1 MAINNAASMAIPR
14 LQMNTFYIKEEPMKV
29 LVCGTNYGA
38 TYIRALA
45 SAPQNLSLAAILSTG
60 SQRSMEYAA
69 QLQVPHFTQIE
80 QLPAGSVDI
89 ACIAVA
95 GEAGQQLAVQ
105 CLTRGIHVLCE
116 HPVGEE
122 FVSYALGLAAKN
134 SCRFHVNAHFADLA
148 APQAFY
154 QAISVASQQ
163 GPCMH
168 FDLNVNLRTLY
179 SGLDLLGRALGSL
192 SSIELVPKASNPK
205 GKGLFETLQLTGAE
219 FSVSLLCQNFA
230 SEHDDG
236 SATLLN
242 HRLSATFPH
251 GNLLLCETAGPVYWF
266 PSPVS
271 MSAETWQSYLPV
283 QVEPSNQYQLMQQR
297 DAANITALNKLI
309 ASITEPNAVVEQQ
322 PEYLL
327 GLARLWEYTL
337 AALQGE

>member
-1 MAINNAASMAIPR
+1 
-14 LQMNTFYIKEEPMKV
+14 MKV

-45 SAPQNLSLAAILSTG
+45 TQPQNLSLAAILSTG
-60 SQRSMEYAA
+60 SQRSKQYAA

-80 QLPAGSVDI
+80 QIPAGTVDI

-95 GEAGQQLAVQ
+95 GEGGQQLAVQ
-105 CLTRGIHVLCE
+105 CLNRGIHVLCE

-122 FVSYALGLAAKN
+122 VVRYALELATKN
-134 SCRFHVNAHFADLA
+134 GCRFHVNAHFADLG

-154 QAISVASQQ
+154 QAIATASQQ
-163 GPCMH
+163 APCMH

-192 SSIELVPKASNPK
+192 SNIGLVPATQIDKT
-205 GKGLFETLQLTGAE
+205 KGLFETLQLTGPE

-230 SEHDDG
+230 SQHDDG

-242 HRLSATFPH
+242 HRVSATFPH
-251 GNLLLCETAGPVYWF
+251 GNLLLCETAGPVFWF

-297 DAANITALNKLI
+297 DIANISALNKLVT
-309 ASITEPNAVVEQQ
+309 SISEPNAIIEQQ
-322 PEYLL
+322 PDYLI
-327 GLARLWEYTL
+327 GLAKLWEQTL
-337 AALQGE
+337 AVLQRE

>member
-1 MAINNAASMAIPR
+1 
-14 LQMNTFYIKEEPMKV
+14 MKV

-45 SAPQNLSLAAILSTG
+45 RQPQNLNLAAILSTG
-60 SQRSMEYAA
+60 SQRSLEYAA
-69 QLQVPHFTQIE
+69 QLQVAHFTQIE
-80 QLPAGSVDI
+80 QIPHGAVDI

-95 GEAGQQLAVQ
+95 GEAGQQLAIQ
-105 CLTRGIHVLCE
+105 CLNRGIHVLCE

-122 FVSYALGLAAKN
+122 FVRYALDLAAQN
-134 SCRFHVNAHFADLA
+134 GCLFHVNAHFADLG
-148 APQAFY
+148 APQSFY

-163 GPCMH
+163 APCMH

-179 SGLDLLGRALGSL
+179 SGLDLLGRALGTL
-192 SSIELVPKASNPK
+192 SNIELVPRTQQVK
-205 GKGLFETLQLTGAE
+205 GRGLFETLQLMGPE

-230 SEHDDG
+230 SEQDDG

-242 HRLSATFPH
+242 HRVSATFPH

-271 MSAETWQSYLPV
+271 MPAEKWQSYLPV
-283 QVEPSNQYQLMQQR
+283 QVEPTDQYKLMDQR
-297 DAANITALNKLI
+297 DSANISALNKLL
-309 ASITEPNAVVEQQ
+309 ARITEPNAIIEQQ
-322 PEYLL
+322 PEYLI
-327 GLARLWEYTL
+327 GLARLWEHTL

>member
-1 MAINNAASMAIPR
+1 
-14 LQMNTFYIKEEPMKV
+14 MKV

-45 SAPQNLSLAAILSTG
+45 TQTNHLSLAAILSTG
-60 SQRSMEYAA
+60 SQRSLEYAA

-80 QLPAGSVDI
+80 QIPAGAVDI
-89 ACIAVA
+89 ACIAVS
-95 GEAGQQLAVQ
+95 GEAGQQLTLQ
-105 CLTRGIHVLCE
+105 CLSKGIHVLCE

-122 FVSYALGLAAKN
+122 FVRYALDLAAQN
-134 SCRFHVNAHFADLA
+134 GCRFHVNAHFADLGA
-148 APQAFY
+148 SQAFY

-163 GPCMH
+163 AACLH

-179 SGLDLLGRALGSL
+179 SGLDLLGRALGTL
-192 SSIELVPKASNPK
+192 SNIELVPRTQQVKER
-205 GKGLFETLQLTGAE
+205 GLFETLQLTGPE

-242 HRLSATFPH
+242 HRVSATFPH

-271 MSAETWQSYLPV
+271 MPAETWQSYLPV
-283 QVEPSNQYQLMQQR
+283 QVEPSNQYQLMQHR
-297 DAANITALNKLI
+297 DSANISALNKLV
-309 ASITEPNAVVEQQ
+309 SRITEPNTVTEQQ
-322 PEYLL
+322 PEYLI
-327 GLARLWEYTL
+327 GLARLWEQTL

>member
-1 MAINNAASMAIPR
+1 
-14 LQMNTFYIKEEPMKV
+14 MNV

-45 SAPQNLSLAAILSTG
+45 TQPQNLNLAGILSTG
-60 SQRSMEYAA
+60 SKRSMEYAA
-69 QLQVPHFTQIE
+69 QFQVAHFTQIE
-80 QLPAGSVDI
+80 QIPTGSIDI
-89 ACIAVA
+89 ACIAVS
-95 GEAGQQLAVQ
+95 GEAGQNLTIH
-105 CLTRGIHVLCE
+105 CLNQGIHVLCE

-122 FVSYALGLAAKN
+122 FVRYALSLAAQKG
-134 SCRFHVNAHFADLA
+134 CRFHVNAHFADLN

-154 QAISVASQQ
+154 QAISVATQQ
-163 GPCMH
+163 AACLH

-192 SSIELVPKASNPK
+192 SNIELVPATQAAKSR
-205 GKGLFETLQLTGAE
+205 GLFETLQLTGPE
-219 FSVSLLCQNFA
+219 FSVSILCQNFA

-242 HRLSATFPH
+242 HRFSATFPH

-271 MSAETWQSYLPV
+271 MPAETWQSYLPV

-297 DAANITALNKLI
+297 DNANIIALNKLMV
-309 ASITEPNAVVEQQ
+309 SITDPGAIIEQQ

-327 GLARLWEYTL
+327 GLSRLWERAL
-337 AALQGE
+337 AVLQCG